1 MGSVRRSRVFGVNAW
16 RIGAAVLS
24 VVVAGTGL
32 SGCGTGGLAVKKDVW
47 EAQEDFERRQTSLSE
62 KLLQLEGRIAIL
74 EEENAA
80 LRYQL
85 GEFSKQMAGLD
96 TDFSRGLEAIRTG
109 QEQLGIELED
119 RIRTVDTDREGD
131 RTDMLERMGIVVQEV
146 TAENE
151 SLREEIT
158 QLRSSVGTGYSHTVQ
173 AGETLASIA
182 ERYGVTVQAIVAAN
196 NISNPNIISVGAEL
210 FIPQ

>member
-16 RIGAAVLS
+16 RMGAAVLS
-24 VVVAGTGL
+24 VVVAGTAL

-80 LRYQL
+80 LR
-85 GEFSKQMAGLD
+85 AGLD

-119 RIRTVDTDREGD
+119 RIRTVDSDREGD
-131 RTDMLERMGIVVQEV
+131 RTDMLQRMEIVVDEV

-158 QLRSSVGTGYSHTVQ
+158 QLRSSVGPGYTHTVQ
-173 AGETLASIA
+173 RGETLASIA

-196 NISNPNIISVGAEL
+196 NISDPNIISVGAEL
-210 FIPQ
+210 FVPQ

>member
-1 MGSVRRSRVFGVNAW
+1 MGSVRRSRVLGVNAW
-16 RIGAAVLS
+16 RTGTVLLA
-24 VVVAGTGL
+24 VVVAGTAL

-62 KLLQLEGRIAIL
+62 KILQLEGRIAIL

-85 GEFSKQMAGLD
+85 GEFSKQLAGLD

-131 RTDMLERMGIVVQEV
+131 RTDMLQRMEIVLDEV
-146 TAENE
+146 TRENE

-158 QLRSSVGTGYSHTVQ
+158 QLRSSVGTGYTHTVQ
-173 AGETLASIA
+173 RGETLATIA

-196 NISNPNIISVGAEL
+196 DISNPNVISVGAEL